1 MAGETSLAT
10 LLRSMSP
17 HLNAGEYVFCTLAN
31 GQLPA
36 GLEIIGSF
44 REQEGLTVIVERCR
58 AEQAGLSFDYVAAW
72 ITLNVHSALEAVGLT
87 AAFATALGQAGIS
100 CNVIAGYYH
109 DHLFVGQ
116 ADAERAL
123 QVLRDLA
130 ANADYINGLLVAFGL
145 IMAIG
150 TQNAFVLA
158 QSLRREHHLPV
169 AALCVACDA
178 LLVAAGVF
186 GLATVLAQNPT
197 LLAIARWGGAAF
209 LLWYGSQ
216 ALRRACSRQSLQQG
230 ENQTVRSL
238 RAVMLSALAVTLL
251 NPHVYLDT
259 VLLIGSLGAQQTEPG
274 AYVVGAAS
282 ASLLW
287 FFTLALG
294 AAWLAPWLARPGTW
308 RILDLLV
315 AVMMFA
321 VALQLITA
329 G

>member
-1 MAGETSLAT
+1 M
-10 LLRSMSP
+10 
-17 HLNAGEYVFCTLAN
+17 
-31 GQLPA
+31 
-36 GLEIIGSF
+36 
-44 REQEGLTVIVERCR
+44 
-58 AEQAGLSFDYVAAW
+58 W
-72 ITLNVHSALEAVGLT
+72 HSYL
-87 AAFATALGQAGIS
+87 
-100 CNVIAGYYH
+100 
-109 DHLFVGQ
+109 
-116 ADAERAL
+116 
-123 QVLRDLA
+123 
-130 ANADYINGLLVAFGL
+130 NGLLVAFGL

-169 AALCVACDA
+169 AAFCVICDA

-186 GLATVLAQNPT
+186 GLATILAQSPI
-197 LLAIARWGGAAF
+197 LLGVARWGGALF
-209 LLWYGSQ
+209 LLWYGTQ
-216 ALRRACSRQSLQQG
+216 ALRRAFSASSLEQSAG
-230 ENQTVRSL
+230 QTARSL

-259 VLLIGSLGAQQTEPG
+259 VLLIGSLGAQQSVPG

-308 RILDLLV
+308 RLLDLLV
-315 AVMMFA
+315 AAMMYA
-321 VALQLITA
+321 VAVQLIVA